1 MSEKN
6 NFFFFSSY
14 SSQHTGLE
22 TPQRLGL
29 GIIVVSTMKLTTI
42 KKERKKEKQSLY
54 ISVQFHQVD
63 GGMAQVVD
71 LLPHKQRP

>member
-42 KKERKKEKQSLY
+42 KKERKKEK
-54 ISVQFHQVD
+54 
-63 GGMAQVVD
+63 
-71 LLPHKQRP
+71 